1 MTFIL
6 VLEVVM
12 AIGISLHVG
21 LNTVDPNHYQ
31 GWSGPLVACE
41 ADAQDMSALAEAS
54 GFKTEIVL
62 TKNATRSAILNK
74 ISQAAGKCAAGDF
87 FLLTNS
93 SHGGQVPDLNS
104 DEGDGADETICLYDG
119 QLIDD
124 ELFMALSAFMA
135 GVRVLVLSDSCHS
148 GTMAKNTMVTA
159 AMTDERRAVRYRAM
173 PSEIMLRVYQANKS
187 YYDPILKRKD
197 LAEARQSA
205 QASILLIS
213 GCQDNQLSMDGPFN
227 GAFTGALKQVWNG
240 GLFKGGYHRFHKS
253 IQDKLPNTQ
262 SPNLYWANN
271 ADAKFLKQKPF
282 TI

>member
-1 MTFIL
+1 
-6 VLEVVM
+6 M

-124 ELFMALSAFMA
+124 ELFMALSAFKA

-173 PSEIMLRVYQANKS
+173 PSEIMLRV
-187 YYDPILKRKD
+187 
-197 LAEARQSA
+197 
-205 QASILLIS
+205 
-213 GCQDNQLSMDGPFN
+213 
-227 GAFTGALKQVWNG
+227 
-240 GLFKGGYHRFHKS
+240 
-253 IQDKLPNTQ
+253 
-262 SPNLYWANN
+262 
-271 ADAKFLKQKPF
+271 
-282 TI
+282 